1 MIENNESNP
10 YHILRLNP
18 NSVTID
24 ELKTSF
30 RKLALL
36 YHPDKCKDKK
46 DIELFEKIKSSYHQ
60 ILNQLNGKL
69 SHYTHDS
76 LKNNFE
82 NYKPTNEQNS
92 KISNTTL
99 DPSKFNIDDFND
111 KFVKQHHNNSDLG
124 INSEINFDRKK
135 NEYFLEKSNLEN
147 QINQYEKIFEN
158 SSSYDNNTFNKYFEF
173 INGSKEVRS
182 KELAKHSGNSDPIP
196 VSNSII
202 DKYSSSVD
210 TVGAKNEPLIIDV
223 TYSKLNDNAM
233 GLSSNPIKINQ
244 EALSLINVDKNDV
257 TKVDVIPKE
266 NYIKLLNQKLKEYQ
280 TK

>member
-1 MIENNESNP
+1 MIDNNESNP

-24 ELKTSF
+24 ELKTNF
-30 RKLALL
+30 RTLALL

-60 ILNQLNGKL
+60 ILNQLNGKT
-69 SHYTHDS
+69 SHHTHDT
-76 LKNNFE
+76 LKDNFK
-82 NYKPTNEQNS
+82 NYKPNNEQNIKTS
-92 KISNTTL
+92 SISL

-111 KFVKQHHNNSDLG
+111 KFVKQHHSNSDLV
-124 INSEINFDRKK
+124 ISSEINFDSKK
-135 NEYFLEKSNLEN
+135 DEYFLEKSNLES
-147 QINQYEKIFEN
+147 QINQYDKIFEN

-173 INGSKEVRS
+173 INGSKEKRS
-182 KELAKHSGNSDPIP
+182 KELAKHNGELEPSPI
-196 VSNSII
+196 SNSIV
-202 DKYSSSVD
+202 DRYSSID
-210 TVGAKNEPLIIDV
+210 TIGNKSESLVIDSHYSTLI
-223 TYSKLNDNAM
+223 DNTM

-244 EALSLINVDKNDV
+244 DALNMINVDKNDV
-257 TKVDVIPKE
+257 TKVDIIPKE